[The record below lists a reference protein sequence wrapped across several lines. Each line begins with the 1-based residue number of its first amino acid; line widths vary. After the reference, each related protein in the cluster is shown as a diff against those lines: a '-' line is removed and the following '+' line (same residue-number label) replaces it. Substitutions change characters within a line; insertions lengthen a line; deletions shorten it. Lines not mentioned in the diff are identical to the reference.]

1 MNQHRAGGESIEIVL
16 GNLLR
21 WGTLI
26 SAAVIALGGIAY
38 LVTNGGETP
47 HYDAFH
53 GEPSD
58 LRSAYGIVVDA
69 LQWHSRGVIQ
79 LGLLLLVATPIARVI
94 GALVAFALR
103 RDAKYVVVS
112 SLVLAALLYSLLAS

>member
-1 MNQHRAGGESIEIVL
+1 MSQNRAGGESIEILL

-26 SAAVIALGGIAY
+26 SATVIALGGIAY
-38 LVTNGGETP
+38 LATSGGETP
-47 HYDAFH
+47 HYEAFH
-53 GEPSD
+53 GEPSG
-58 LRSAYGIVVDA
+58 LRSVPGIVADA
-69 LQWHSRGVIQ
+69 LAWHSGGVIQ

-103 RDAKYVVVS
+103 RDAKYVVIS